1 MTQPRARQ
9 RQAGVSLISMMV
21 GLMISLLVIASMLVF
36 YRSIIEVTNNA
47 SREARRDGQVAA
59 ALLAAQMD
67 LQSAGFGVPA
77 SSAPGTLSTNVF
89 IGGNGKEIVWR
100 NKSDPGAAAYQCSG
114 LLIVDAGTTQ
124 GLYTLPAQT
133 PCASASTATWA
144 ANAGQLIAG
153 SAAFFVPTRKDG
165 TAYTGN
171 DAEKGA
177 LSLQG
182 GSVFAL
188 GTARECLP
196 YMQQDFAATPMLP
209 SPQVTLAQ
217 ASNAGN
223 VLFSVCLSN
232 LAGAN

>member
-1 MTQPRARQ
+1 MKQPRARQ
-9 RQAGVSLISMMV
+9 LQAGVSLISMMV

-47 SREARRDGQVAA
+47 SREARRDGQVSA

-77 SSAPGTLSTNVF
+77 SSAAGTLATNVF
-89 IGGNGKEIVWR
+89 IDPTGKEIVWR
-100 NKSDPGAAAYQCSG
+100 NKADPTLAAFQCSG
-114 LLIVDAGTTQ
+114 LLIVDSGASQ

-133 PCASASTATWA
+133 PCASASSATWA
-144 ANAGQLIAG
+144 ANAGQLVAG

-171 DAEKGA
+171 DAERGGM
-177 LSLQG
+177 SLEG
-182 GSVFAL
+182 GFVFAL

-196 YMQQDFAATPMLP
+196 YMQQNFTTTPMLP
-209 SPQVTLAQ
+209 SPQVALVQ
-217 ASNAGN
+217 ATNASN